1 MADYAYLAELAP
13 VEAYYS
19 PLPRPPPPLPTHMCT
34 CMSSVKWSSVAQ

>member
-1 MADYAYLAELAP
+1 MADYAYLPP

-19 PLPRPPPPLPTHMCT
+19 PPPPPMYMCT

>member
-1 MADYAYLAELAP
+1 MADYGYLAP

-19 PLPRPPPPLPTHMCT
+19 PRPPPRPPTHMCT